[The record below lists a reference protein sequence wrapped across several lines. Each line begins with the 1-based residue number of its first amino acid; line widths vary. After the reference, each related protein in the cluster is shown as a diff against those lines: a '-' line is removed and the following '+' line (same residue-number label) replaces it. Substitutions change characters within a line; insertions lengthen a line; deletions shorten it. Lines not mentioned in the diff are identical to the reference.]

1 MKRML
6 FALSLVCLGLAAAK
20 GAEGDWVSIF
30 NGKDLTGWQGD
41 PKLWSVKD
49 GAVTGSTVG
58 NPLKYNKFLLWTG
71 KLENFELKCKFR
83 MEGGNSGIQYRS
95 KHLEKAGEF
104 VVGGY
109 QADMAVGGNFT
120 GILYE
125 ERGRGI
131 LAQVGQ
137 KIIID
142 PNGDKY
148 LVGSLGDAGTILGKD
163 FDIKKWHDYLI
174 VAKGNHLRQFID
186 GKQTIDVID
195 HQEKARALEG
205 ILAFQLHVGGD
216 MIVQFK
222 DIQLKKLPA
231 GGVLSALQAPI
242 PPGAKP
248 VGGKKKAAPKD

>member
-1 MKRML
+1 MKRL
-6 FALSLVCLGLAAAK
+6 FFAVLVLGLGAAASL
-20 GAEGDWVSIF
+20 AADEGWVSLF

-49 GAVTGSTVG
+49 GAITGSTIG
-58 NPLKYNKFLLWTG
+58 NPLKYNKFLLWDG
-71 KLENFELKCKFR
+71 VLDNFELKCKFR

-95 KHLEKAGEF
+95 KHLKDKGEF

-142 PNGDKY
+142 PKGAKY
-148 LVGSLGDAGTILGKD
+148 LVGSLGEGGNVLGKK
-163 FDIKKWHDYLI
+163 FDIKEWHDYLI
-174 VAKGNHLRQFID
+174 IAKGNHLQQFID

-195 HQEKARALEG
+195 HDEGRRALQG
-205 ILAFQLHVGGD
+205 ILALQLHVGGD
-216 MIVQFK
+216 MIAEFK
-222 DIQLKKLPA
+222 DIQLKKLPT
-231 GGVLSALQAPI
+231 GGVHSLQEAPI
-242 PPGAKP
+242 PADAKK
-248 VGGKKKAAPKD
+248 VE

>member
-1 MKRML
+1 V
-6 FALSLVCLGLAAAK
+6 ALGFAAAR
-20 GAEGDWVSIF
+20 AADDDWTSIF
-30 NGKDLTGWQGD
+30 NGKDLKGWEGD

-49 GAVTGSTVG
+49 GAITGSTVG

-83 MEGGNSGIQYRS
+83 MDGGNSGIQYRS
-95 KHLEKAGEF
+95 KHLKDKGEF

-142 PNGDKY
+142 PKGQKFQ
-148 LVGSLGDAGTILGKD
+148 VGTLGDAGSILGKK
-163 FDIKKWHDYLI
+163 FDIKEWHDYLI
-174 VAKGNHLRQFID
+174 VGKGNHLQQFID

-195 HQEKARALEG
+195 HDEARRALDG
-205 ILAFQLHVGGD
+205 ILALQLHVGGD
-216 MIVQFK
+216 MVVQFK
-222 DIQLKKLPA
+222 DVQLKKLPA
-231 GGVLSALQAPI
+231 GGVLSFQDAPI
-242 PPGAKP
+242 PPDAKK
-248 VGGKKKAAPKD
+248 VK

>member
-1 MKRML
+1 MKRIL
-6 FALSLVCLGLAAAK
+6 LSLGVVCLAVSAASA
-20 GAEGDWVSIF
+20 GREGWVSIF
-30 NGKDLTGWQGD
+30 NGKDLTGWEGD
-41 PKLWSVKD
+41 PKLWSVQD
-49 GAVTGSTVG
+49 GAITGSTKG

-95 KHLEKAGEF
+95 KHLTKAGEY

-142 PNGDKY
+142 PKGDKY
-148 LVGSLGDAGTILGKD
+148 LVGSLGDDILGKK
-163 FDIKKWHDYLI
+163 FDIKEWHDYLI
-174 VAKGNHLRQFID
+174 IGKGNHLQQFID

-195 HQEKARALEG
+195 HQENARALEG

-216 MIVQFK
+216 MIAQFK
-222 DIQLKKLPA
+222 DIQLKTLPS
-231 GGVLSALQAPI
+231 GGVLSVEQAPI
-242 PPGAKP
+242 PEGATL
-248 VGGKKKAAPKD
+248 VGGKKKKDAK